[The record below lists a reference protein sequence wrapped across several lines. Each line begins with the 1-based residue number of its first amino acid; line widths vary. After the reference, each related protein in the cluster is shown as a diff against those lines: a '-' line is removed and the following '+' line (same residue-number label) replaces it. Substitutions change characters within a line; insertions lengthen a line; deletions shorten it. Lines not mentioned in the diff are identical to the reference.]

1 MAEAKLTVG
10 VGVELEPGPVTREW
24 LIGLGWVPPVSDSD
38 AGVQTEEDDE
48 EDYDPR
54 PIDMFPDVA
63 ELVDRTEPRRA
74 LNAVETLRCQAR
86 KLRHELMCELSS
98 PERVDEL
105 LRLCDVNVS
114 RLQDASECGC

>member
-1 MAEAKLTVG
+1 MAEARLTVG

-38 AGVQTEEDDE
+38 ASVLTELDDVE
-48 EDYDPR
+48 EVDDYDPR
-54 PIDMFPDVA
+54 PDELISMTDPVRGKALTGA
-63 ELVDRTEPRRA
+63 EA
-74 LNAVETLRCQAR
+74 MRCEAR
-86 KLRHELMCELSS
+86 KLRHDLMRELSS